1 MADRFLFQ
9 LADGWALGA
18 DDKQWMLLR
27 GRKRHAETV
36 WQPAAFI
43 ASTKTVLRRCMENN
57 GVQVTADVQVQ
68 LDELPERFLDFRSSM
83 QDAAAT
89 RSAA

>member
-1 MADRFLFQ
+1 MTDRFLLQ

-27 GRKRHAETV
+27 SRKRHADTV
-36 WQPAAFI
+36 WQPVAFI
-43 ASTKTVLRRCMENN
+43 ASTKIVLRRCMENN
-57 GVQVTADVQVQ
+57 GVQLTADAQAWM
-68 LDELPERFLDFRSSM
+68 DKLPERFLDFRSAK
-83 QDAAAT
+83 QNTAAT